1 MQNIETKVVGNLLT
15 ITIKLDAPRT
25 ASASGKSQVIG
36 STQGNVTVGEL
47 DGKPVKLGVNCNIPA

>member
-25 ASASGKSQVIG
+25 ASASGKSQVVA
-36 STQGNVTVGEL
+36 STQGNVVVGEL
-47 DGKPVKLGVNCNIPA
+47 EGKPVKLGVNCYIPA